1 MSDVFFTR
9 AGKLAA
15 RKVAGEV
22 VILRADDSSLYVLN
36 PVATAVWEAADGRTS
51 LDTVVREVICRD
63 YDVDPETAL
72 RDASEFLD
80 ALAAQGILRT
90 SDQPLPPPDRAPA
103 VDLDGARP

>member
-51 LDTVVREVICRD
+51 LDTVVRDVICRD

-72 RDASEFLD
+72 RDASEFL
-80 ALAAQGILRT
+80 AGLAAHGILRT
-90 SDQPLPPPDRAPA
+90 SGQPLAPA
-103 VDLDGARP
+103 DQAPDVDPGGARA